1 VTSDGSSSERVL
13 RWIPALAA
21 LAVAALYSAGALLTA
36 AGLRGAGP
44 SVRDTLPLFSLEKIL
59 ARGISTLIGSLL
71 LLAALVLLGMIVVA
85 AGTAL
90 RRRDWSP
97 TAVALATALG
107 VAVLIVGL
115 AFTTPV
121 LASALL
127 LSLAVG
133 VAGARVRPAL
143 PRVWIWATQYLIV
156 LGGLIASAYAYPQPL
171 PVAHVEVA
179 EGGALVVGDLVTTT
193 DFTRYV
199 AGFDDDSVRAIP
211 AADIEEAEYVSRD
224 RDNPPMLKNLVSDLF
239 D

>member
-21 LAVAALYSAGALLTA
+21 LAVAALYSVGALLTA
-36 AGLRGAGP
+36 AGLRGAGL

-107 VAVLIVGL
+107 VALLIVGL
-115 AFTTPV
+115 AFTSPV

-133 VAGARVRPAL
+133 VAGARVPAL

-156 LGGLIASAYAYPQPL
+156 LGGLIVSAYAYPQPL
-171 PVAHVEVA
+171 PVAHVEVS
-179 EGGALVVGDLVTTT
+179 EGGSLVVGDLVTTT
-193 DFTRYV
+193 DFTWYV
-199 AGFDDDSVRAIP
+199 AGFDSDSVRAIP
-211 AADIEEAEYVSRD
+211 AADIEEAEYASRD